1 MQSQRSRRWAERHGC
16 PNPAGAG
23 QYAVPVTSGS
33 DDRIRLVVLF
43 GGQSAEHDVS
53 CTTAAHVL
61 AAVDKSRYLVE
72 TIGITREGRFVLA
85 GGADELLASGARSLP
100 EAAAEGEQG
109 GQASGPDALVP
120 VGPETELL
128 STVGNLSADHDVVV
142 LPLLHGPLGEDGTV
156 QGLCE
161 LANVAYVGAGVLGSA
176 ATMDKVMA
184 KTILD
189 SHDIPQA
196 RWRAVHEREV
206 ATDAAAVAKRL
217 VADLGLPCFV
227 KPANMGSSVG
237 VAKAATAEEV
247 VSAMDAALAYDEWL
261 VVEEAVVAREIEV
274 AVLGNDNLE
283 MSVPGEIIPGAEFYD
298 YEDKYVD
305 GTAQLVIPAEL
316 EPAEVERIHELAG
329 DAYRALR
336 VEGMARADFLFEEG
350 GRGPLVNELNTIPGF
365 TPISMYPKLWEAS
378 GLGYSDL
385 IDRLVDLAM
394 DRHRRRSAK
403 RITSRNTR
411 ND

>member
-1 MQSQRSRRWAERHGC
+1 
-16 PNPAGAG
+16 
-23 QYAVPVTSGS
+23 VTSGS
-33 DDRIRLVVLF
+33 DDRIRLIVLF

-53 CTTAAHVL
+53 CSTAAHVL
-61 AAVDKSRYLVE
+61 AAVDPSRYLV
-72 TIGITREGRFVLA
+72 TAIGITRDGEFVSA
-85 GGADELLASGARSLP
+85 GSAEELLSGANDALP
-100 EAAAEGEQG
+100 SSAAGEE
-109 GQASGPDALVP
+109 SGPAALVP

-128 STVGNLSADHDVVV
+128 SAVGELSGDHEVVV

-184 KTILD
+184 KTILA
-189 SHDIPQA
+189 SHGIPQTE
-196 RWRAVHEREV
+196 WRSVHEREV
-206 ATDAAAVAKRL
+206 VADTSAVAKRL
-217 VADLGLPCFV
+217 VADLGLPCFI

-237 VAKAATAEEV
+237 VSKAATADEV
-247 VSAMDAALAYDEWL
+247 VAAMEAALRYDEWL
-261 VVEEAVVAREIEV
+261 VVEEAVEAREIEV
-274 AVLGNDNLE
+274 SVLGNENLE

-305 GTAQLVIPAEL
+305 GSAELVIPAEL
-316 EPAEVERIHELAG
+316 PPAEVDRIHELAG

-336 VEGMARADFLFEEG
+336 VEGMARADFLYEEG

-378 GLGYSDL
+378 GLAYGDL
-385 IDRLVDLAM
+385 IDRLVELAR
-394 DRHRRRSAK
+394 DRHRRRSTK
-403 RITSRNTR
+403 RITSRQSR
-411 ND
+411 DGDDA